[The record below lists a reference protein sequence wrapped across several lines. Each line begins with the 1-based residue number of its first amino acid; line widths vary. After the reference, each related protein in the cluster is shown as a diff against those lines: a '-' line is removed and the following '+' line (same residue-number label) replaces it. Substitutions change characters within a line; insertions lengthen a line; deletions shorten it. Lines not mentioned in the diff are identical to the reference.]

1 MRSRRY
7 RLHPPLC
14 FRRSR
19 GGRICLLVG
28 GNPACLCRVFAPP
41 DPALVL
47 GARPPPPTCQ
57 HVLTV
62 DVPLPETNEGQ
73 EVLDRA
79 LAVVDVT
86 SGLQNDFA
94 TVFGRCQIENLS
106 VGACRMLLDEL
117 DDEGFEVKVSR
128 FERVAATWVVVLV
141 AWRVQCRFDD
151 MVFLVDQQAGKTPSC
166 LVVPVKISEYTSSVQ
181 SLIMSQIT
189 C

>member
-1 MRSRRY
+1 MRSRRH

-14 FRRSR
+14 FCDS
-19 GGRICLLVG
+19 GGGLIFGLVG
-28 GNPACLCRVFAPP
+28 GNPGLGGGNPGCLCRVFAPP

-47 GARPPPPTCQ
+47 GARPPPPSCQ
-57 HVLTV
+57 HVLAV

-94 TVFGRCQIENLS
+94 TVFSRGQIENLS

-117 DDEGFEVKVSR
+117 DDEGLKVKVSR

-141 AWRVQCRFDD
+141 ARRV
-151 MVFLVDQQAGKTPSC
+151 
-166 LVVPVKISEYTSSVQ
+166 
-181 SLIMSQIT
+181 
-189 C
+189 